1 MNVIKDG
8 IEELMYKT
16 GYDYLNYDYLKN
28 YSDEQLNK
36 FLIYWMF
43 FDEKAEEIMKLLDIT
58 YATILY
64 TRFYWS
70 EKYFIRLDELGEGQ
84 PPNLGDLDIYDYQ
97 FRTVYE
103 AIDHELPNTDWDEV
117 LQIRHEVHGEQCNCR
132 TCREIGEIK

>member
-1 MNVIKDG
+1 MKVIEDG
-8 IEELMYKT
+8 IEDLMIKT

-28 YSDEQLNK
+28 HSDEQLNT

-43 FDEKAEEIMKLLDIT
+43 FDEKAEEIMELFDIT

-64 TRFYWS
+64 TKFYWS
-70 EKYFIRLDELGEGQ
+70 EKYLIRLDELGERQ
-84 PPNLGDLDIYDYQ
+84 PRNWGVDLYDYQ

-117 LQIRHEVHGEQCNCR
+117 LKIRNEVHGEQCNCR
-132 TCREIGEIK
+132 TCREIREEK

>member
-1 MNVIKDG
+1 MKIIKDG
-8 IEELMYKT
+8 IEELMNKI

-28 YSDEQLNK
+28 YSDEQLNT

-43 FDEKAEEIMKLLDIT
+43 FDEKADEIMELLDIT
-58 YATILY
+58 YASILY

-117 LQIRHEVHGEQCNCR
+117 LVIRHEVHGEQCNCS
-132 TCREIGEIK
+132 TCREIRAEQ